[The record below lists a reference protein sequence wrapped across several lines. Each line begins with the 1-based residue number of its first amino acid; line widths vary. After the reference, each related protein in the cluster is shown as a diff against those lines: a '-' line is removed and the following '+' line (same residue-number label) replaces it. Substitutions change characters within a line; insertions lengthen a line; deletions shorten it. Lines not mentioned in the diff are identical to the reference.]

1 MMVSLAAQKRNQKSA
16 EKSEGENNGFFIRNS
31 SRCSGS
37 LGMGKIW
44 TSNANKGLMEVSP
57 VHYTVPTTYTHRDI
71 VYQVFDGIVPGT
83 KKVLAHIYDVTVY
96 DNSGHLK
103 TSTAVHTVEYTA

>member
-1 MMVSLAAQKRNQKSA
+1 MASLVAQNVNQKSA
-16 EKSEGENNGFFIRNS
+16 AKSEEENNGLFIWNF
-31 SRCSGS
+31 SRRGS
-37 LGMGKIW
+37 ILGVGQIRSTK
-44 TSNANKGLMEVSP
+44 SRRLMEVSP

-96 DNSGHLK
+96 DRSGHLK

>member
-1 MMVSLAAQKRNQKSA
+1 MVKSGGVLQRQPRSA
-16 EKSEGENNGFFIRNS
+16 EKSEGENNGIHIWS
-31 SRCSGS
+31 YSRCSGL
-37 LGMGKIW
+37 LGMGKVR
-44 TSNANKGLMEVSP
+44 TSNAFKGLMEVSP
-57 VHYTVPTTYTHRDI
+57 VHYTVPTTYTNRNI

-96 DNSGHLK
+96 DRNGHLK

>member
-1 MMVSLAAQKRNQKSA
+1 MVQKRNQKSA
-16 EKSEGENNGFFIRNS
+16 AKSEGENNGIHIWS
-31 SRCSGS
+31 YSRCSGL
-37 LGMGKIW
+37 LGMGKVR
-44 TSNANKGLMEVSP
+44 TSNANERLMEVSP
-57 VHYTVPTTYTHRDI
+57 VHYTVPTTYTNRNI

-96 DNSGHLK
+96 DRSGHLK

>member
-1 MMVSLAAQKRNQKSA
+1 MASLAAQKRNQKSA
-16 EKSEGENNGFFIRNS
+16 EKSEGENNGFYSWNS
-31 SRCSGS
+31 SRCSGL
-37 LGMGKIW
+37 LGMGKVR
-44 TSNANKGLMEVSP
+44 TSNAYKGLMEVSP
-57 VHYTVPTTYTHRDI
+57 VHYTVPTTYTNRDI

-96 DNSGHLK
+96 DRSGHLK

>member
-1 MMVSLAAQKRNQKSA
+1 VVQKRNQKSA
-16 EKSEGENNGFFIRNS
+16 AKSEGENNGIHIWS
-31 SRCSGS
+31 YSRCSRL
-37 LGMGKIW
+37 LGMGKVW
-44 TSNANKGLMEVSP
+44 TSNANERLMEVSP
-57 VHYTVPTTYTHRDI
+57 VHYTVPTTYTNRNI

-96 DNSGHLK
+96 DRNGHLK